1 MKILLLP
8 IRIYNAMR
16 HEDTIEAQ
24 IQEIQ
29 KLHIKSEKRNREL
42 ECELEQVLA
51 DCKQFKELLESAET
65 EKKAIVRKYHL
76 LQLRVLELEEEND
89 SLRAQKERISK
100 GVHEGKRIF
109 SQQEDMGCNSL
120 LEKHD
125 DDKDHITPMAIQM
138 RNIPGKMPLQLNFK
152 QGNVAYNVEKHF
164 VSERVRYESRGA
176 ALSSSMFSVF
186 LSMLVGM
193 IVWQAQDPCIPLVIA
208 VFMVVCMSLRT
219 VVQFLLSI
227 DNRPGFDAVAL
238 LSFNWFILGT
248 LAYPA
253 LPIIA
258 QIVAPI
264 VAKCGRWFLRLIGV
278 NCIAERLSSVFL

>member
-24 IQEIQ
+24 MQEIQ

-42 ECELEQVLA
+42 ECDLEQVIA

-65 EKKAIVRKYHL
+65 GKKAILKKYHL

-100 GVHEGKRIF
+100 GVHEGKQTF
-109 SQQEDMGCNSL
+109 LQQKDMGCNSL
-120 LEKHD
+120 LEKHN
-125 DDKDHITPMAIQM
+125 DDKDHVRPLAIQM
-138 RNIPGKMPLQLNFK
+138 RNITGKMPLQLNFK
-152 QGNVAYNVEKHF
+152 QGSAVYNVEKHF
-164 VSERVRYESRGA
+164 VSERVRHESRGA

-227 DNRPGFDAVAL
+227 DNGPGFDAVAL
-238 LSFNWFILGT
+238 LSFNWFILGA

-253 LPIIA
+253 LPSIA

-264 VAKCGRWFLRLIGV
+264 AAKFGQGILRLIGV
-278 NCIAERLSSVFL
+278 NYIAERLRSVFL